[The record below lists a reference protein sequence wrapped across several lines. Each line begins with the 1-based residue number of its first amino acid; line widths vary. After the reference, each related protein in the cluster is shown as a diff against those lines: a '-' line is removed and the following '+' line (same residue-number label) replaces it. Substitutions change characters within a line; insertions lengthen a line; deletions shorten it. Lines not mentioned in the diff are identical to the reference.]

1 MSDKY
6 KADIIKFYQRYRRLP
21 SYGEMALVL
30 GFKSKNAAWKLA
42 QKWIAEGFIRKDSRG
57 KLAPHNFYGDIKK
70 LGTVEAG
77 FPSAAEEELADT
89 ISLDEYL
96 VENRQASYILK
107 VKGESMIDAGIR
119 DGDMVIV
126 QRNLLPR
133 DGDIVIAEID
143 DGWTMKYYRKHG
155 QQVYL
160 EPANAK
166 FKPIYPKNELKIAAV
181 VKAVVRK
188 Y

>member
-1 MSDKY
+1 MPKDY
-6 KADIIKFYQRYRRLP
+6 KDQVIQFYRRQRRLP
-21 SYGEMALVL
+21 SYGELAGLL
-30 GFKSKNAAWKLA
+30 GFKSKNAAYKVA
-42 QKWIAEGFIRKDSRG
+42 QKWIAEGFVRKDGRG
-57 KLAPHNFYGDIKK
+57 KLLPKNFFGELKK

-89 ISLDEYL
+89 IGLDEYL

-107 VKGESMIDAGIR
+107 VQGDSMIDAGICA
-119 DGDMVIV
+119 GDLVIV
-126 QRNLLPR
+126 QRNLTPR
-133 DGDIVIAEID
+133 DGDIVIAEVD
-143 DGWTMKYYRKHG
+143 DGWTMKYYRKTG

-160 EPANAK
+160 EPANK
-166 FKPIYPKNELKIAAV
+166 KYRPIYPTQELKIAAV